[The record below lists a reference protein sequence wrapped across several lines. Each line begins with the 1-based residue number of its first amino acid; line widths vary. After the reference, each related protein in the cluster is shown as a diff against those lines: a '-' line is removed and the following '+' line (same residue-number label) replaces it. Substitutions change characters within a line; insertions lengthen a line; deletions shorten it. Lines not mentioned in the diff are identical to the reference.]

1 MACTLAESPSAPL
14 HRKLRQLRCL
24 RCRFDCYRVERTS
37 SRAGV
42 TPAEVQ
48 RLSRRTFSP
57 TILIEIPPTPQLS
70 FTCLFHMLLC
80 KRSGNKLSHSW
91 LSAQKPGLGG
101 TAEAVPFHQSRST
114 QTLRHS
120 LNNRIP
126 GRRGNDPREFP
137 FRRFQQFAEF
147 WFSAFASAGEKQHLQ
162 IQEFS
167 GREVV
172 ARLNHAIYHQQLSAG
187 IYALAAGF

>member
-1 MACTLAESPSAPL
+1 MLHGGHFTVAEFWRGTGIGLTEMFCA
-14 HRKLRQLRCL
+14 
-24 RCRFDCYRVERTS
+24 
-37 SRAGV
+37 
-42 TPAEVQ
+42 PAE
-48 RLSRRTFSP
+48 RAS
-57 TILIEIPPTPQLS
+57 
-70 FTCLFHMLLC
+70 CD
-80 KRSGNKLSHSW
+80 
-91 LSAQKPGLGG
+91 
-101 TAEAVPFHQSRST
+101 QSRST

-137 FRRFQQFAEF
+137 SRRFQQFAEF
-147 WFSAFASAGEKQHLQ
+147 WFSPFASAGENQHLQ